1 MVGFFQQ
8 RRPFLE
14 WDPIFPSQPIRIDQ
28 VRVGRSH
35 RESGLFLRT
44 TTTGVFWIPTG
55 GLTQQSERVIR
66 ITFRIVPS
74 KDGGTSSKART
85 A

>member
-1 MVGFFQQ
+1 MVGFFRR

-14 WDPIFPSQPIRIDQ
+14 WYPGLPSQPIRIDQ

-35 RESGLFLRT
+35 RESGLARKT
-44 TTTGVFWIPTG
+44 TTTEACWTPTG
-55 GLTQQSERVIR
+55 GLTQQSEKVIR
-66 ITFRIVPS
+66 ITFWIVPS
-74 KDGGTSSKART
+74 KDGGTSSEART

>member
-1 MVGFFQQ
+1 MVSFFRQ

-14 WDPIFPSQPIRIDQ
+14 WNPGLPSQPIRIDQ
-28 VRVGRSH
+28 VQIGRSH
-35 RESGLFLRT
+35 RDSGLTLRT
-44 TTTGVFWIPTG
+44 TTTGVFRTPTG
-55 GLTQQSERVIR
+55 GLTQRSEGVIR

-74 KDGGTSSKART
+74 KDGGTSSEART